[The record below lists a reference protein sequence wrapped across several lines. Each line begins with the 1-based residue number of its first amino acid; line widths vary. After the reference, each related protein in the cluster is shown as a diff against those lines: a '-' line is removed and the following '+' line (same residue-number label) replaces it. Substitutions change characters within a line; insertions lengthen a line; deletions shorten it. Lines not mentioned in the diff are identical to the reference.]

1 MCFFKYIKPFFL
13 IQNIMLHD
21 INQRISSEFC
31 LETAQKLSDTS
42 LLEVYRNSKSV
53 KKNVNTLSNIL
64 EKHVEISTET
74 REAILEEYLLKMIS
88 PGLKGQKRGEYFN
101 KIVRE
106 KIESFQLSP
115 DIYEVAFEKNCN
127 LAPTK
132 EKPDW
137 YIIDK
142 IQNKTLIGMNQVDLW
157 GGGQQTNRAAKYIL
171 EDPFEHLPNV
181 KLMGVVCYFIE
192 LKSNKNKSFKILE
205 KGFEKNTI

>member
-1 MCFFKYIKPFFL
+1 
-13 IQNIMLHD
+13 
-21 INQRISSEFC
+21 
-31 LETAQKLSDTS
+31 
-42 LLEVYRNSKSV
+42 
-53 KKNVNTLSNIL
+53 VNTLSNIL

-181 KLMGVVCYFIE
+181 KLIGVVCYFIE

-205 KGFEKNTI
+205 KGFEKNTICYLKSLEQRIKEFFI